1 MKFTKPLLITKLKA
15 TGVHL
20 GISVLIF
27 VYLTYK
33 IVYDWYPW
41 PYFAVDGG
49 WQGIRLVGAVDLVL
63 GPLITFLIFD
73 NRKKRRE
80 IVFDLLT
87 IAVIQIGALAYG
99 VHATYSQRP
108 VAVVLI
114 DEFMISAIEEHYA
127 ESWTSQDAL
136 SVFSDEHPPIILSEL
151 PMNREGLEKIQQ
163 VKIEQKI
170 YEHAQMEY
178 YRPRDELGSAIESR
192 QALFA
197 DRMVAYEDRPRF
209 DAWLADSGT
218 RPEEVLIAPF
228 SGRYGRVWLVFDR
241 GGNYIDYF

>member
-20 GISVLIF
+20 CISVLIF

-33 IVYDWYPW
+33 ILYDWYPD

-73 NRKKRRE
+73 SRKKRRE
-80 IVFDLLT
+80 ILFDLLT
-87 IAVIQIGALAYG
+87 IAVIQLGALGYG

-127 ESWTSQDAL
+127 DSWTSQEAL
-136 SVFSDEHPPIILSEL
+136 SVYSDEHPPIIFANL
-151 PMNREGLEKIQQ
+151 PMNHEALEKIQQ

-170 YEHAQMEY
+170 YEHAQVEY
-178 YRPRDELGSAIESR
+178 YQPRGSLGAAIAER

-197 DRMVAYEDRPRF
+197 DRMVAYDDRGRF
-209 DAWLADSGT
+209 DDWLAQSGKD
-218 RPEEVLIAPF
+218 PGDVLIAPF
-228 SGRYGRVWLVFDR
+228 SGRYGRIWLVFDR
-241 GGNYIDYF
+241 DGRYFDYF